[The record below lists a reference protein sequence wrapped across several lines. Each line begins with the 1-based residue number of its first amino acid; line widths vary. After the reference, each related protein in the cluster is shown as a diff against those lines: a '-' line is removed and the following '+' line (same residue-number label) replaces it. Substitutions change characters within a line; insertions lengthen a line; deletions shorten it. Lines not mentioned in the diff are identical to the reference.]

1 MFRKITIGLVAAAL
15 VVLFAGQSWADDDDD
30 GFVGVGANFSWNN
43 FKRPMLS
50 YSGADVVP
58 ARSSMSFDGPN
69 FGGALHWG
77 ITNQL
82 VLTGTVD
89 FGFFNHTVYPYP
101 EKGAGDIDSFTANF
115 WQIGVLIGAKYFF
128 SEPEEGG
135 VNLYLSAAVGKYFA
149 GAGSNGKASQN
160 RDAIKSAF
168 YDEDNCNPFGW
179 DTCEDD
185 DEKMDD
191 DDLEEEWEDFLDSDD
206 GDDLWDDAGDDDD
219 DAQNAIDA
227 ELKMMGKLS
236 SPFVVQVAVGAEF
249 FATDAFSIGA
259 DILGL
264 RFTYAS
270 ADVGKV
276 DGTSVASGTGAW
288 TGEQKIINLYVY
300 SGLTMNF
307 NLTSGA
313 GDSGKKKDKEEDA
326 PVDDG
331 WGTPTGGAG
340 GGATEDG
347 WGSGGGWSTGPTA
360 PTPATAPAPAPAPA
374 PATAPPEGAP
384 PPPPPPP
391 PPAEA
396 PY

>member
-1 MFRKITIGLVAAAL
+1 MFRKITIGLVAAGL
-15 VVLFAGQSWADDDDD
+15 VVLFAGQSLAGDDDE
-30 GFVGVGANFSWNN
+30 GFVGVGVNFSWNDY
-43 FKRPMLS
+43 KRPMLT
-50 YSGADVVP
+50 YSGADVTP
-58 ARSSMSFDGPN
+58 ARSSMAFDGPN

-89 FGFFNHTVYPYP
+89 FGFFTHTVYPYP

-115 WQIGVLIGAKYFF
+115 WQVGVLVGAKYFF

-168 YDEDNCNPFGW
+168 YDEDECEPFGW
-179 DTCEDD
+179 DTTCEDD
-185 DEKMDD
+185 GDKMDD
-191 DDLEEEWEDFLDSDD
+191 NDLEDEWDDFIKEDPGEELWED
-206 GDDLWDDAGDDDD
+206 AEDDDS
-219 DAQNAIDA
+219 DAQNGIDA
-227 ELKMMGKLS
+227 ELEMIGKLS

-249 FATDAFSIGA
+249 FATDTFSIGA

-264 RFTYAS
+264 RFTFAS

-288 TGEQKIINLYVY
+288 TGEQKMVNLYIY

-313 GDSGKKKDKEEDA
+313 GDSGKKKGKEEDVPA
-326 PVDDG
+326 DDG
-331 WGTPTGGAG
+331 WGTPAGG
-340 GGATEDG
+340 GGATDDG
-347 WGSGGGWSTGPTA
+347 WGSGGGWSAGP
-360 PTPATAPAPAPAPA
+360 TAPAPAPAPA
-374 PATAPPEGAP
+374 AAPAAAPAPAPEAAP

>member
-15 VVLFAGQSWADDDDD
+15 VMLSAGQSRAGDDDE
-30 GFVGVGANFSWNN
+30 GFVGVGANFSWND

-50 YSGADVVP
+50 YEGADVAP
-58 ARSSMSFDGPN
+58 ARTSMAFDSPN
-69 FGGALHWG
+69 FGGAFHWG

-89 FGFFNHTVYPYP
+89 FGFFTHTVYPYP
-101 EKGAGDIDSFTANF
+101 EKGAGDIDSFSANF
-115 WQIGVLIGAKYFF
+115 WQVGVLIGAKYFF
-128 SEPEEGG
+128 SQPEEGG
-135 VNLYLSAAVGKYFA
+135 VNLYLTAAVGKYFA

-160 RDAIKSAF
+160 RDALKSAF
-168 YDEDNCNPFGW
+168 YDEDSCNW
-179 DTCEDD
+179 DTCDSD
-185 DEKMDD
+185 DEKLDD
-191 DDLEEEWEDFLDSDD
+191 DDLDDEWEDFIDSDPGED
-206 GDDLWDDAGDDDD
+206 MWDDAGDDDS
-219 DAQNAIDA
+219 DAQNSIDA
-227 ELKMMGKLS
+227 ELKMIGKLS
-236 SPFVVQVAVGAEF
+236 SPLVVQVGVGAEF
-249 FATDAFSIGA
+249 FATDTFSIGA

-264 RFTYAS
+264 RFTFAS

-313 GDSGKKKDKEEDA
+313 GDSGKKKGKEEGA
-326 PVDDG
+326 PADDG
-331 WGTPTGGAG
+331 WGAPAGG
-340 GGATEDG
+340 GGATDDG
-347 WGSGGGWSTGPTA
+347 WGAGGGWSTGPTA
-360 PTPATAPAPAPAPA
+360 PAPAAAPAPAPAPA
-374 PATAPPEGAP
+374 AAPAPAPAAAP